1 MLSTPCHVCGEAI
14 EGEDLTAVG
23 EAGLAHAR
31 ARHPD
36 EVPYPDMAVRNYYE
50 GQARMT
56 GGSER
61 LAQIGE
67 VEIHPVTEDRL
78 DDWLA
83 FFDFDAMVGV
93 AENSACYCLEPH
105 EWDPHQPPP
114 EMRTWRER
122 REEMV
127 GLFRAGKAF
136 GYLAYVDGRPAG
148 WVNAS
153 RRGDTALFRRGDAG
167 DDRTVAVA
175 CFAIAPPYR
184 RHGLAQRLLE
194 RVIADAR
201 DRGLDAV
208 EAYPP
213 HGDVAGGR
221 NFRGGRK
228 MYDAAGFSEVK
239 VRSRDTVVRRS
250 AGPAGE

>member
-23 EAGLAHAR
+23 KAGLAHAR
-31 ARHPD
+31 ARHRD

-83 FFDFDAMVGV
+83 FFDFDGNVGIP
-93 AENSACYCLEPH
+93 ENSACYCLEPH
-105 EWDPHQPPP
+105 EFDPHQPPP
-114 EMRTWRER
+114 EFHHWRDR
-122 REEMV
+122 REEMI

-148 WVNAS
+148 WVNAA
-153 RRGDTALFRRGDAG
+153 RRGDTALFRRGDAA
-167 DDRTVAVA
+167 DDRTAAVA
-175 CFAIAPPYR
+175 CFVIAPPYR
-184 RHGLAQRLLE
+184 RHGLARQLLD
-194 RVIADAR
+194 RVLAEVAA
-201 DRGLDAV
+201 RGLDAV

-213 HGDVAGGR
+213 NFDAPGER
-221 NFRGGRK
+221 NFRGRRA
-228 MYDAAGFSEVK
+228 MYDQAGFTEVK
-239 VRSRDTVVRRS
+239 VRSRDVVMRRET
-250 AGPAGE
+250 GPAGE

>member
-14 EGEDLTAVG
+14 EGEDLGAVG
-23 EAGLAHAR
+23 EAARAHVR
-31 ARHPD
+31 ARHPG
-36 EVPYPDMAVRNYYE
+36 EVPYPDMAVRNYFE

-61 LAQIGE
+61 LAEIGE
-67 VEIHPVTEDRL
+67 VEIHAVTEDRL

-105 EWDPHQPPP
+105 ELDPRRPVP
-114 EMRTWRER
+114 EMRHWRER

-127 GLFRAGKAF
+127 SLFRAGKAF

-153 RRGDTALFRRGDAG
+153 RRGDTALFRRGDDG

-184 RHGLAQRLLE
+184 RHGLARRLLE
-194 RVIADAR
+194 RVIADAA

-213 HGDVAGGR
+213 NGEVPGGR
-221 NFRGGRK
+221 NFRGGRR
-228 MYDAAGFSEVK
+228 MYDAAGFTEVK
-239 VRSRDTVVRRS
+239 VRSRDTVVRRV
-250 AGPAGE
+250 AGESGD